1 MRKRFAGAL
10 HTLFNSSLQKSAFP
24 QGRAGAWRGVALPLC
39 CVLAA
44 CLALLPAGTRGTS
57 HLDHV
62 QPAEDIEAVVEDPQI
77 RDLRSEVERLERRLN
92 ALKRST
98 EAEADRLNDRINDL
112 WSGVEKSVK
121 GEVSSAK
128 VDLFSDLMDKFI
140 SIISLLG
147 SR

>member
-1 MRKRFAGAL
+1 M
-10 HTLFNSSLQKSAFP
+10 
-24 QGRAGAWRGVALPLC
+24 
-39 CVLAA
+39 
-44 CLALLPAGTRGTS
+44 
-57 HLDHV
+57 
-62 QPAEDIEAVVEDPQI
+62 EDPQI